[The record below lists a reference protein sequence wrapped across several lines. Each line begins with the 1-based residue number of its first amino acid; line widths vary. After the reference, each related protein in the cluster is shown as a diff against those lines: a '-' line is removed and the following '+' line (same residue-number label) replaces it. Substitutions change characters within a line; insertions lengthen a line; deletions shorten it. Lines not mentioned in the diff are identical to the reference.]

1 MLGILGVSNSQ
12 SHVCASVRSHVLSA
26 LVLALAIAIG
36 TSFLGSIAQAQS
48 SLTTKIST
56 PQAAP
61 TPEPEAKKKKTFVH
75 WKLSVSGESFANDK
89 EQAQTSGFGLVGDLR
104 QILLPGL
111 ELKVRAKMDLESG
124 YAQSQF
130 GDNTPQSGVRLEEA
144 YVQYKPFSTVILQGG
159 AINQEHLNAPLLV
172 NAQPFP
178 GALEKFTLGN
188 RSYMAEVK
196 AEQTIPT
203 STTLSTQAVSS
214 EASPTFMTQTLTVQ
228 AKPLDKTLLLK
239 AFGTHYTFT
248 GLPSSVAL
256 QSSTYGNTIAE
267 MGPNTSAFAYSFD
280 GWLGGGEI
288 KWQITD
294 HFAWRVDGYA
304 IQNMRVP
311 TSYGQAQDASTSFDI
326 GLIHAITLTPKA
338 EVFFIDSDATP
349 GFYNDSAYGHTNREG
364 WAADLSAKFDEAK
377 FKVGLRY
384 VDADV
389 INANLLQSR
398 QQFMML
404 RFETYHDLF

>member
-1 MLGILGVSNSQ
+1 MLGILGVSNSH
-12 SHVCASVRSHVLSA
+12 SRFRTLMSAAASL
-26 LVLALAIAIG
+26 LAFVIVSTATAI
-36 TSFLGSIAQAQS
+36 FLPSPAHAQS
-48 SLTTKIST
+48 SITTKIST

-61 TPEPEAKKKKTFVH
+61 TPEPEPKKKKTFLR
-75 WKLSVSGESFANDK
+75 WKMSVGGESFANDK
-89 EQAQTSGFGLVGDLR
+89 EQAQTTGFGLVGDLR

-130 GDNTPQSGVRLEEA
+130 GDNTPQSGVRLDEA
-144 YVQYKPFSTVILQGG
+144 YVQYKPFSTVVLQGG

-178 GALEKFTLGN
+178 GALEKITLGN
-188 RSYMAEVK
+188 HSYMVEAK
-196 AEQTIPT
+196 AEQAIPT

-214 EASPTFMTQTLTVQ
+214 EASPTFMTQTLTLQ
-228 AKPLDKTLLLK
+228 AKPFDKTLLLK

-256 QSSTYGNTIAE
+256 QSETYGNTIVE
-267 MGPNTSAFAYSFD
+267 MGPNTSAFAYNFD

-304 IQNMRVP
+304 FQNMKVAS
-311 TSYGQAQDASTSFDI
+311 SYGQAQDASTSFDI
-326 GLIHAITLTPKA
+326 GLIHSITLTPKA

-349 GFYNDSAYGHTNREG
+349 GFYNDSSYGHTNREG